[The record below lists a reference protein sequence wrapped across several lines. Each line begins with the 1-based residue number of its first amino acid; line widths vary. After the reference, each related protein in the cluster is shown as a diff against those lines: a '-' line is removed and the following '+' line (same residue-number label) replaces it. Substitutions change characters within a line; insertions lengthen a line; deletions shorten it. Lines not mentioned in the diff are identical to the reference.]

1 MNRRHWLFGVFPSIL
16 DSRRR
21 DTDGSSTGMP
31 QFDCPSRLP
40 VEVTCAARLEKSL
53 RCPIGIVGAEAA
65 GSRIV
70 DSKNP
75 LAINLCSIRLNGCPV
90 QELIRQK
97 GILIRIPCAEV
108 TTVPREMIW
117 QGGKVSPAAQNVG
130 VGQHSLRIDLLRWR
144 RACDPG
150 LRSMWRQVK
159 PEQARSD
166 DRGGGD
172 EKNPIHYLE
181 VTPSLVEADQKS
193 HVLAVARWRLARA
206 NDLNTKRWGNSRI

>member
-1 MNRRHWLFGVFPSIL
+1 MNRRHWLFGVFPSIS

-21 DTDGSSTGMP
+21 DTDGSSTGIP
-31 QFDCPSRLP
+31 QIDCSPRLP

-75 LAINLCSIRLNGCPV
+75 MVINLCSIRLNGRPV
-90 QELIRQK
+90 QELIRQE

-117 QGGKVSPAAQNVG
+117 QGGRVSPAAHNVG
-130 VGQHSLRIDLLRWR
+130 VGQHQLCIDLLRWR
-144 RACDPG
+144 RACDLG
-150 LRSMWRQVK
+150 LRSVSRRVK

-172 EKNPIHYLE
+172 EKNPVHYLE
-181 VTPSLVEADQKS
+181 VTPSLVEADQN
-193 HVLAVARWRLARA
+193 H
-206 NDLNTKRWGNSRI
+206 T